1 MNIQQVFRGI
11 PTQDGAGVAIR
22 RVIGTHMVRE
32 IDPFLLLDELYSDN
46 PGDYIAGF
54 PDHPHRGFE
63 TITYMLQG
71 KIRHKDSMGNEG
83 LVGSGGVQWMR
94 AGRGIIHS
102 EIPEQSEG
110 LLWGF
115 QIWVNLPAADKFAE
129 PAHRDLPT
137 DMIPEQQSEQGSRV
151 RVIAGHTHDGRRG
164 PLERPDIDLIMLDSR
179 IPPDSTFSWP
189 VSPDSA
195 LLIYIYQGELVAP
208 GARYPH
214 GALLI
219 VDAADTWELAAGE
232 QGSGVL
238 LLAARPIGEPI
249 VRAGPFVLNTEAELR
264 QAIDDYQSGRLTV
277 DAAS

>member
-22 RVIGTHMVRE
+22 RAIGTHMVRE

-46 PGDYIAGF
+46 PDDYIAGF

-71 KIRHKDSMGNEG
+71 TIRHKDSMGNEG

-115 QIWVNLPAADKFAE
+115 QIWVNLP
-129 PAHRDLPT
+129 PRTSLPN
-137 DMIPEQQSEQGSRV
+137 R
-151 RVIAGHTHDGRRG
+151 RIAICRR
-164 PLERPDIDLIMLDSR
+164 
-179 IPPDSTFSWP
+179 T
-189 VSPDSA
+189 
-195 LLIYIYQGELVAP
+195 
-208 GARYPH
+208 
-214 GALLI
+214 
-219 VDAADTWELAAGE
+219 
-232 QGSGVL
+232 
-238 LLAARPIGEPI
+238 
-249 VRAGPFVLNTEAELR
+249 
-264 QAIDDYQSGRLTV
+264 
-277 DAAS
+277 